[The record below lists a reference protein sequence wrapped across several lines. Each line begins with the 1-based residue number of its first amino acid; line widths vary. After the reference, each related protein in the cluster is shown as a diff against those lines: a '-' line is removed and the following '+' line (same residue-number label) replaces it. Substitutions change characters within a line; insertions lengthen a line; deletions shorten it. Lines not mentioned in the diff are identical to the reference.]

1 MNETKLEIKLAY
13 INGLKGIV
21 LNEISQYPDLH
32 VSKEGGDIIYL
43 DFIQNIAQITDLRS
57 VLRAY
62 IIARNE
68 KYTPLYISNHK
79 SILGNLINLVIEGK
93 KNEFKT
99 FKIVCAGS
107 DSPEVRSIAMF
118 IQQTYKLTEEK
129 DADLKIHIIK
139 TCETWEI
146 GVQITPIPLS
156 NRNYRARSMAGA
168 MNPTIAYAVNFLSK
182 LESAESY
189 LNIFSGSATLLIEAR
204 QCYPNLNKLV
214 GFDKDKKTI
223 SLAMQNIKKA
233 GLIKRIQLKEE
244 YICDKPQLGKFDVIT
259 ADLPFG
265 MLVSKYED
273 LDSLY
278 KCFIEYCQET
288 LNQGGRLVAYTNEH
302 KILTKIILDSKFKII
317 KTLELKLLTTE
328 KAYLHPKIFVCE
340 LKQN

>member
-79 SILGNLINLVIEGK
+79 SILCNLINLVIEGK

-168 MNPTIAYAVNFLSK
+168 MNPTNSYAGNFLSK

-189 LNIFSGSATLLIEAR
+189 LNIFS
-204 QCYPNLNKLV
+204 
-214 GFDKDKKTI
+214 
-223 SLAMQNIKKA
+223 
-233 GLIKRIQLKEE
+233 
-244 YICDKPQLGKFDVIT
+244 
-259 ADLPFG
+259 
-265 MLVSKYED
+265 
-273 LDSLY
+273 
-278 KCFIEYCQET
+278 
-288 LNQGGRLVAYTNEH
+288 
-302 KILTKIILDSKFKII
+302 
-317 KTLELKLLTTE
+317 
-328 KAYLHPKIFVCE
+328 
-340 LKQN
+340 